1 MLLPH
6 SSSSKGLWGQGE
18 GPSWDVI
25 QGGSQLAL
33 PCQSSHAFPVPC
45 RDPGCAVDPLCASPC
60 LARAGTMSLG
70 QATALAS
77 ACEVGAHLG
86 QCQSCP

>member
-6 SSSSKGLWGQGE
+6 SFSSVGLLGQGE

-25 QGGSQLAL
+25 PGGSQLAL
-33 PCQSSHAFPVPC
+33 PCQSSHAFPVP
-45 RDPGCAVDPLCASPC
+45 RRAPGCAVEPVCASPC
-60 LARAGTMSLG
+60 LARAATMFLG

-77 ACEVGAHLG
+77 ACEVEAHLG
-86 QCQSCP
+86 HCQSCP